1 MRRRKRI
8 PILYQDDQILV
19 CEKPRGIPV
28 SGDKS
33 GDLDLFHQLK
43 NQLFLEEQKKG
54 EPELYLVHRLDRPV
68 GGVMVFARTRQSAAV
83 LGEQIRQHKFEKD
96 YQAVLTGWL
105 PEETGT
111 FRDYLLK
118 DEKRN
123 ISSVAAEGTL
133 GAKEAVLDY
142 EVIDRMEDEQG
153 NQYTYCLIHLQT
165 GRHHQIR
172 VQTSSRGFGIWGD
185 TKYNPLYQHSKKMY
199 REIGLFAARVSF
211 CHPVTQEKLSFK
223 REPSG
228 EAFDL
233 LEMTQ

>member
-1 MRRRKRI
+1 MRRKKRI
-8 PILYQDDQILV
+8 PILYKDDQIVV
-19 CEKPRGIPV
+19 CEKPQGIPV
-28 SGDKS
+28 SSDKT

-43 NQLFLEEQKKG
+43 NQIFLEEQGKG
-54 EPELYLVHRLDRPV
+54 EPKLHLVHRLDRPV
-68 GGVMVFARTRQSAAV
+68 GGVMVFARSRQSAAN
-83 LGEQIRQHKFEKD
+83 LGEQIKRHEFEKD

-105 PEETGT
+105 PDEQGT

-118 DEKRN
+118 DEKNNVSR
-123 ISSVAAEGTL
+123 VVAEGTA

-142 EVIDRMEDEQG
+142 EVIDMMEDEQG
-153 NQYTYCLIHLQT
+153 KYTYCLIHLKT

-185 TKYNPLYQHSKKMY
+185 TKYNPLYQNTKKKY
-199 REIGLFAARVSF
+199 REIGLFAARISF
-211 CHPVTQEKLSFK
+211 CHPTTKEKLTFK

-233 LEMTQ
+233 LEMIQ